1 MTDVSGV
8 TDIPLDRVVETYL
21 TGLPLDRLVPGP
33 IIQGMTRD
41 ELEAAMRGCEQAPGY
56 SVWQHCQDVYDTYLA
71 VKVYARSGCLDS
83 APAGWRLPAW
93 ISDPVV
99 NKDKLASSPCVR
111 EYLLWHDC
119 AKPFCLEVDSEG
131 RRHFPGH
138 AEKSSE
144 TWGRMRRVE
153 LSKQWLEE
161 LLAAGPKFAECAK
174 RWATYD
180 IGREQQVESLI
191 RMDMDAHGLTAETLD
206 EFSRRPEAVTLLLA
220 AVAEVHA
227 NAAMFGGF
235 DSPSFKIKIKHLER
249 RGRQVIDRIRVREAE
264 HAKAEAVVRELGYIP
279 DYLLVHG
286 DAANTGE

>member
-1 MTDVSGV
+1 MTLL
-8 TDIPLDRVVETYL
+8 THIPLDRVVETHL
-21 TGLPLDRLVPGP
+21 TVPALDRGPEAP
-33 IIQGMTRD
+33 IILGMMRD

-93 ISDPVV
+93 ISDPIV
-99 NKDKLASSPCVR
+99 NKDELASSRSAR

-119 AKPFCLEVDSEG
+119 GKPFCLEVDSEG
-131 RRHFPGH
+131 RRHFPCH
-138 AEKSSE
+138 AEKSAE

-161 LLAAGPKFAECAK
+161 LLAAGPNFPECAK
-174 RWATYD
+174 RWASYD
-180 IGREQQVESLI
+180 IAQERQVETLI
-191 RMDMDAHGLTAETLD
+191 RMDMDAHNLTAETLD

-227 NAAMFGGF
+227 NAKMFGGF
-235 DSPSFKIKIKHLER
+235 DSPSVKIKIKHLDR
-249 RGRQVIDRIRVREAE
+249 RGRQVIDRIRHAATERARAE
-264 HAKAEAVVRELGYIP
+264 TIVSELGYIP
-279 DYLLVHG
+279 DYLLAPG
-286 DAANTGE
+286 AAANTGE